1 MSFHHPPC
9 RPLQYAPAESDPI
22 SRHTHF
28 REERS
33 RPSRLS
39 MQGPVLADKAELA
52 LPLEML
58 QDMGTHMREV
68 MSLFL

>member
-1 MSFHHPPC
+1 MSFHYTPF

-22 SRHTHF
+22 SGHTYL

-33 RPSRLS
+33 RLSRLS
-39 MQGPVLADKAELA
+39 TQRLVLADKAELA
-52 LPLEML
+52 LPLEIL
-58 QDMGTHMREV
+58 KDMGIRIREG